1 MTKRWEFIYLGKGNE
16 DLSSRGRES
25 GPSAV
30 GNALHKTPG
39 EKKKVAYSLDYVRY
53 FVSIHRF
60 VMEETTQRN
69 KQQSIM

>member
-39 EKKKVAYSLDYVRY
+39 EKKKLHIHWITFDTSFRY
-53 FVSIHRF
+53 IDS
-60 VMEETTQRN
+60 
-69 KQQSIM
+69 